1 MCRSGQLAK
10 TMDFY
15 TKVLGMASA
24 AVPEQ
29 APRRGEMQAV
39 SYSSKAQPHGRE
51 PVLLAARKP
60 TLPWL
65 SPYRRVYCDIYIYI
79 IEVLVLVL
87 VLVLGLG
94 WGGIF
99 KHIEVE
105 YVHLQ

>member
-51 PVLLAARKP
+51 PVLLAAQKP

-65 SPYRRVYCDIYIYI
+65 SPYRRVYYGIYIYI
-79 IEVLVLVL
+79 YHISISV
-87 VLVLGLG
+87 
-94 WGGIF
+94 GIS
-99 KHIEVE
+99 ISIRMGR
-105 YVHLQ
+105 YI